1 MPSTPTPTAGLRET
15 DIRPDD
21 LMAGQAERF
30 AADVRRLLA
39 HKARFV
45 LVRCPA
51 CDADAPTKAFDK
63 CDLDYQIC
71 GKCDTMYVSPRPPLD
86 VLAEFYATSENYA
99 YWNKYI
105 FPASEAARREK
116 LFRPR
121 AERLADM
128 CRRFG
133 ITGGTLLEVGAG
145 FGTFCEEVRT
155 LGLFDRVIAVE
166 PTPGLAETC
175 RNRGLEVIEQPIE
188 EVDLGGTK
196 ADVVAAFEVIEHLF
210 SPADFLTGCR
220 DRLPDSGLLLLSCP
234 NGRGFDVLTLGKL
247 SNTVDV
253 EHLNYFHPD
262 SLAGLAKR
270 CGFEVLDI
278 LTPGEL
284 DAELVRRRV
293 LAGEVDLSAQPFLKR
308 VLVDEWDR
316 LGPPFQRFLADN
328 QLSSHMWLIARKA
341 QPVGADQ

>member
-1 MPSTPTPTAGLRET
+1 MTNQPGLREA

-45 LVRCPA
+45 AVRCPA
-51 CDADAPTKAFDK
+51 CDADDPRWAFDK
-63 CDLDYQIC
+63 CELAYQVCAQC
-71 GKCDTMYVSPRPPLD
+71 GTMYISPRPPLD
-86 VLAEFYATSENYA
+86 VLAEYYATSENYA

-105 FPASEAARREK
+105 FPASEAVRRLK

-121 AERLADM
+121 AQRLAEL

-188 EVDLGGTK
+188 EVDLDGTK
-196 ADVVAAFEVIEHLF
+196 ADVVAAFEVLEHLF
-210 SPADFLTGCR
+210 SPAEFLTGCR
-220 DRLPDSGLLLLSCP
+220 ERLADGGLLLLSCP
-234 NGRGFDVLTLGKL
+234 NGRGFDVLTLGEL

-262 SLAGLAKR
+262 SLAGLARR
-270 CGFEVLDI
+270 CEFEVLDV

-293 LAGEVDLSAQPFLKR
+293 LAGEVDLSAQPFLNR
-308 VLVDEWDR
+308 VLVDDWER
-316 LGPPFQRFLADN
+316 LGRPFQRFLSEN
-328 QLSSHMWLIARKA
+328 GLSSHMWLIARKA
-341 QPVGADQ
+341 SA